1 LAVDAWRD
9 QSFDAESPHVLVIFW
24 YARQEDCICMF
35 LIPYRETSIRSSR
48 SPELIA
54 DQLRQVTARRTPW
67 FKSTCGKFDFVGSI
81 SSSGFR
87 LSPVERGRN
96 SYLSVLHGRIFSSD
110 AGTEIKIAVG
120 LHPSVIVVILVFFVI
135 LPLGLA
141 GFSREFLIYFAAI
154 LFPFHCLMYFFGFL
168 PAARKAED
176 RIRRIAA

>member
-1 LAVDAWRD
+1 
-9 QSFDAESPHVLVIFW
+9 
-24 YARQEDCICMF
+24 MF

-54 DQLRQVTARRTPW
+54 DQLRQVTARRKPW
-67 FKSTCGKFDFVGSI
+67 FKSIYGKFDFVGSI

-87 LSPVERGRN
+87 LSPVGWGQN
-96 SYLSVLHGRIFSSD
+96 SYRPVLHGRIFSSD

-135 LPLGLA
+135 LPLELA
-141 GFSREFLIYFAAI
+141 GFSREFLTYFAAM
-154 LFPFHCLMYFFGFL
+154 LFPFHCLMYFFCFL

-176 RIRRIAA
+176 CIRRIAA